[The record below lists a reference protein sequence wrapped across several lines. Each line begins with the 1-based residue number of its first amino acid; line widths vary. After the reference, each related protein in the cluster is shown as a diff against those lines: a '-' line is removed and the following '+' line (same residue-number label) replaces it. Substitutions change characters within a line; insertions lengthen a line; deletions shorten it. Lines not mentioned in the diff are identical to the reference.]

1 MSRIALFGASGR
13 TGTRLLAAALA
24 AGHTVRALVRDPSR
38 LPSHVG
44 LEVVVGDVLN
54 VMDVASVVQ
63 GTDGVLATLGG
74 GTTADPGTSRS
85 QGMRNIIA
93 AMERHG
99 VSRIVGLGGAG
110 VLDAANG
117 QGLRSERPGYPAVFK
132 RVSAEHVAACAAL
145 QATSL
150 DWTYVGPPDIPD
162 GQATGS
168 YRISA
173 NVFPDKGKA
182 LSTGDL
188 AAFMLEEFSARRF
201 VRQRVGIAT

>member
-110 VLDAANG
+110 VLDEIGRA
-117 QGLRSERPGYPAVFK
+117 
-132 RVSAEHVAACAAL
+132 HV
-145 QATSL
+145 
-150 DWTYVGPPDIPD
+150 
-162 GQATGS
+162 
-168 YRISA
+168 
-173 NVFPDKGKA
+173 
-182 LSTGDL
+182 
-188 AAFMLEEFSARRF
+188 
-201 VRQRVGIAT
+201 

>member
-1 MSRIALFGASGR
+1 MSRIALFGATGR

-38 LPSHVG
+38 LPSRVG
-44 LEVVVGDVLN
+44 LEVMAGDVLN
-54 VMDVASVVQ
+54 LMDVASVVQ

-117 QGLRSERPGYPAVFK
+117 QGLRSEQPGYPAVFK

>member
-1 MSRIALFGASGR
+1 MSRIALFGATGR

-38 LPSHVG
+38 LPSRVG

-54 VMDVASVVQ
+54 LMDVASVVQ
-63 GTDGVLATLGG
+63 ETDGVLATLGG
-74 GTTADPGTSRS
+74 GTTAEPGTSRS

-117 QGLRSERPGYPAVFK
+117 QGLRSEQPGYPESS
-132 RVSAEHVAACAAL
+132 SA
-145 QATSL
+145 
-150 DWTYVGPPDIPD
+150 
-162 GQATGS
+162 
-168 YRISA
+168 
-173 NVFPDKGKA
+173 
-182 LSTGDL
+182 
-188 AAFMLEEFSARRF
+188 
-201 VRQRVGIAT
+201 